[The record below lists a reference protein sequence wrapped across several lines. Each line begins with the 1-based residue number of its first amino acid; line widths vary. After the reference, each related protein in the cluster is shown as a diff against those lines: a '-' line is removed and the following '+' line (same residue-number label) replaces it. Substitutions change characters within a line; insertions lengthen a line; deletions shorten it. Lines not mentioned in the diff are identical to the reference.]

1 MDVSSPSAQGV
12 RSSGILAFLDALERD
27 AEPHGLIVQRH
38 GHRIAEGYWAPHTAD
53 RSRLVYSVS
62 KTFTGTALALQIG
75 EGRLTLDDL
84 VSDHL
89 PEQFDDS
96 TPDAT
101 RRMRIRHIASMATG
115 HDRETLLEALTL
127 DPTDPVHG
135 FLSIPPDA
143 EPGTLFAY
151 NQPPVLTLAT
161 ILQRLAGERLV
172 DYLRPRVL
180 DPLGIGDLRWAQTRS
195 GVDLG
200 YSGVFTDLDAVA
212 RLGQLHL
219 DDGVWNGRRILPEGW
234 VADASSVQIANGWDD
249 IDWQQGYGF
258 LLWMS
263 QHGYRGDGAFGQYM
277 VVLPEYDAVV
287 AVFSCIER
295 MQVILDAMWEHLLPA
310 MAADALPPSPDDH
323 ELVRRLAHL
332 ALPTAAQRVG
342 GQDLAEVP
350 EMTFTRRP
358 GARSHPTIVSVETV
372 IEASGQRM
380 IIREKDRSIALSLTN
395 GWWVDDEASLAAS
408 ATRLADGTVAVDVVF
423 LATPHRLEIDLDP
436 TAGTFVARWPLVPLF
451 GVGLDPHLASM
462 RPPP

>member
-1 MDVSSPSAQGV
+1 
-12 RSSGILAFLDALERD
+12 
-27 AEPHGLIVQRH
+27 
-38 GHRIAEGYWAPHTAD
+38 
-53 RSRLVYSVS
+53 
-62 KTFTGTALALQIG
+62 
-75 EGRLTLDDL
+75 
-84 VSDHL
+84 
-89 PEQFDDS
+89 
-96 TPDAT
+96 
-101 RRMRIRHIASMATG
+101 MRIRHIASMATG

-172 DYLRPRVL
+172 DYLRPRR
-180 DPLGIGDLRWAQTRS
+180 PRS
-195 GVDLG
+195 ARNRRAAMGA
-200 YSGVFTDLDAVA
+200 DARRA
-212 RLGQLHL
+212 STSATPACSPTSTPSRRLGQLHL

-277 VVLPEYDAVV
+277 VVLPEHDAVI

-310 MAADALPPSPDDH
+310 MEAECVAAVTRPTTSSL
-323 ELVRRLAHL
+323 RRMAHL
-332 ALPTAAQRVG
+332 ALPTAVERAG
-342 GQDLAEVP
+342 GQDLADVTA
-350 EMTFTRRP
+350 MTFTRRP
-358 GARSHPTIVSVETV
+358 GARSHPTVTGVETV
-372 IEASGQRM
+372 IETSGRRM
-380 IIREKDRSIALSLTN
+380 IIREKDRSIELSLTH
-395 GWWVDDEASLAAS
+395 GWSVDDEASLAAS

-423 LATPHRLEIDLDP
+423 LATPHRLEIELDP
-436 TAGTFVARWPLVPLF
+436 AAGTFVARWPLVPLF

-462 RPPP
+462 RSPV

>member
-1 MDVSSPSAQGV
+1 MDMSPSAQGV
-12 RSSGILAFLDALERD
+12 RSRGISAFLDVLERD
-27 AEPHGLIVQRH
+27 PRIEPHGLIIQRH
-38 GHRIAEGYWAPHTAD
+38 GHRIVEGYWAPHTAD

-62 KTFTGTALALQIG
+62 KTFTGTALGVQLG

-89 PEQFDDS
+89 PELFDDT

-115 HDRETLLEALTL
+115 HDRETLLEAFTL

-143 EPGTLFAY
+143 EPGTVFAY

-180 DPLGIGDLRWAQTRS
+180 DPAGIGDLRWAQTPS

-200 YSGVFTDLDAVA
+200 YSGVFTNLDAVA

-234 VADASSVQIANGWDD
+234 VADASSVQIANGDGLD
-249 IDWQQGYGF
+249 PDWQQGYGF
-258 LLWMS
+258 QLWMS
-263 QHGYRGDGAFGQYM
+263 RHGYRGDGAFGQYM

-287 AVFSCIER
+287 AMFSCIEQ
-295 MQVILDAMWEHLLPA
+295 MQIILDAMWEHVLPA
-310 MAADALPPSPDDH
+310 MEADELPASPDDD
-323 ELVRRLAHL
+323 ELSQRMAHL
-332 ALPTAAQRVG
+332 ALPTAGERLG
-342 GQDLAEVP
+342 HDGPPDVP
-350 EMTFTRRP
+350 AMTFTPRS
-358 GARSHPTIVSVETV
+358 GAGSHPTATSIETV
-372 IEASGQRM
+372 GQQM
-380 IIREKDRSIALSLTN
+380 IVREDDRSIEVRLTE
-395 GWWVDDEASLAAS
+395 GWSVDDAAGAAAS
-408 ATRLADGTVAVDVVF
+408 ATRLADGRVAVDIAF
-423 LATPHRLEIDLDP
+423 LATPHRLEIELDP
-436 TAGTFVARWPLVPLF
+436 AAGTFVARWPLVPLF
-451 GVGLDPHLASM
+451 GVGLDPHLSSM